1 MGNMCSGH
9 RKECLY
15 DVDKS
20 SFGML
25 CKRPYEKEIIVKF
38 ETIYS
43 AQNKKKKKR
52 MKIKKKNM

>member
-1 MGNMCSGH
+1 MGNMCSGN

-25 CKRPYEKEIIVKF
+25 CKRPYEKEVVVKF

-43 AQNKKKKKR
+43 ANKRRKR
-52 MKIKKKNM
+52 IKIKKKNM

>member
-38 ETIYS
+38 EEV
-43 AQNKKKKKR
+43 

>member
-25 CKRPYEKEIIVKF
+25 CKRPYEKEVVVKF
-38 ETIYS
+38 ETIY
-43 AQNKKKKKR
+43 AYNKV
-52 MKIKKKNM
+52 KKNRKARKKNK